1 MTILTPESLHTLIQ
15 KYPSLTNTW
24 HLILIST
31 LTQINLPEE
40 IPTIITYLQDHDNNY
55 TRLIPRIQDALLKVS
70 MFCGMPKAINSF
82 MTLKSVLP
90 EDYLS
95 SMTSNRENITE
106 EGPNGEDTINGK
118 LSIESIMKDRIADDL
133 IRGSRYFEKMYG
145 DDSGRREDMIEASPD
160 LWNYFHHHVNSPLLS
175 YDAVLDNKDTSLCLI
190 GCIVPQDVNE
200 MLKVELQGAV
210 NHGATK
216 EEVNDTVRF
225 VIEACELVEENE
237 LWENGKESV
246 PMLE

>member
-106 EGPNGEDTINGK
+106 E
-118 LSIESIMKDRIADDL
+118 DRIADDL